1 MKESTMTDLL
11 LSLVQDD
18 AAVASL
24 LFDQN
29 NKKKTKKSTSK
40 KMEHQKLLLGACQHL
55 FQSIEKLSKTLQQVD
70 NHQNANNHSLSGLDE
85 LYLGEAEEEAVLDA
99 ETVWGQVDLQN
110 DALHGILKKSVK
122 KLGQAASTEEHAI
135 RLLDIDS
142 EILNDEEE
150 EEEASGNS
158 DDSEGDDKMAD
169 DEEEDGNY
177 SEEDEVARR
186 MRERM
191 ERAEADMS
199 GSDDDDMDG
208 SDGDEFEDTRF
219 FGAKKKTT
227 KSSTPSS
234 NKQPQEQKDELE
246 GEDPAA
252 EELNNGFF
260 DINEMEAFA
269 DEEED
274 MLPEDVWEPTPVETK
289 KKSKNDKSFH
299 QRQREGIDDD
309 NEDDDGDDNDSDDE
323 EEMMESKLATAKRKK
338 YREDDEV
345 EALHGMYGSSK
356 TMGDDEMGIDDNE
369 YGEDAVN
376 MTAADLFGKPDKKY
390 FHKWKGQQQQSAKAS
405 DKKAA
410 TKKGDGDDDS
420 WDGYNFDDEEADWG
434 TSKDNEGKAKANESN
449 PENDSDSESGSDESG
464 SGNDNE
470 EDEEVEMADKPPAKL
485 SRHER
490 QSEKL
495 QEETKKL
502 EQEMIGAKPWQMVG
516 EAASSARPV
525 NSLLDGAPEFQVASK
540 IAPLI
545 TEEHTASL
553 EEVIK
558 RRILA
563 EDWDEVIPR
572 ELPDVAWNRKR
583 GELPEVSQEKAKLGL
598 GELYEREYL
607 KKAVGYDVD
616 ATEKESEEDKAK
628 NEMKQLFANVCSKL
642 DALSNYHFAPR
653 PVADEAEVRIATTP
667 AIAMEE
673 VLPLH
678 VSDARGAAP
687 EEVYGKKR
695 GRDGILR
702 SETELEQVFYFSL
715 NHFWIAIS
723 RVVNVHFLT
732 FSPVFLLFD
741 KRPNE
746 SVSVLE
752 RRQRVANLEK
762 TRRPTQNLFRGCSRV
777 SASITLTRNARR
789 KKRSPW
795 RVPKEES
802 RMANRISILVM
813 VPVSNSSKNCKKKFR
828 KVSMASEHLKLIKR
842 KSPGPK
848 SRAHLR
854 CKNLKILLIL
864 PLHAPFFCT
873 VEPVVD
879 ELLLLFLSCL
889 VSVGFRVR
897 VKITDF
903 FQKKMHKNL
912 KSADRIISVDLS
924 NVNNNCETTTRSQ
937 SSTLPNKYSYL
948 LIEGK

>member
-1 MKESTMTDLL
+1 MSTASASSLKESTMTDLL

-29 NKKKTKKSTSK
+29 NNKKSKKNAVSK
-40 KMEHQKLLLGACQHL
+40 KAEHQKLLLGACQHL

-70 NHQNANNHSLSGLDE
+70 HKNQNANSLSGLDE
-85 LYLGEAEEEAVLDA
+85 LYLGEGSSQDKEEEEEAVVVDA

-110 DALHGILKKSVK
+110 DALHAILKKSVK
-122 KLGQAASTEEHAI
+122 KLGQAATSTTEEQPSI

-142 EILNDEEE
+142 EILHDEENE
-150 EEEASGNS
+150 ETSKNS
-158 DDSEGDDKMAD
+158 DDDSEEGEKMNDDDDEDGDD
-169 DEEEDGNY
+169 
-177 SEEDEVARR
+177 SEEDEVTRR

-191 ERAEADMS
+191 ERAEEDMS
-199 GSDDDDMDG
+199 GSDDDNDNDNDDDDDDG
-208 SDGDEFEDTRF
+208 SGGEEFEDTRF
-219 FGAKKKTT
+219 FGAKKKTA
-227 KSSTPSS
+227 KSSTPTST
-234 NKQPQEQKDELE
+234 NKQPQEKKDELE

-309 NEDDDGDDNDSDDE
+309 NEDDDDDDDSDDE
-323 EEMMESKLATAKRKK
+323 EEMMESRLASAKRKK

-356 TMGDDEMGIDDNE
+356 TMGDDELGIDDNE
-369 YGEDAVN
+369 YGEDAIN

-390 FHKWKGQQQQSAKAS
+390 FHKWKGQQQQSPKAAS
-405 DKKAA
+405 KKATA
-410 TKKGDGDDDS
+410 KKGDGDDDS

-434 TSKDNEGKAKANESN
+434 TSKKDERKAIANESDA
-449 PENDSDSESGSDESG
+449 ENNSVSKSGSDDSESD
-464 SGNDNE
+464 NDDE

-516 EAASSARPV
+516 EASSSARPV

-572 ELPDVAWNRKR
+572 ELPDVAWNKKR

-616 ATEKESEEDKAK
+616 AAEKESDEDKAK

-695 GRDGILR
+695 GREGILR
-702 SETELEQVFYFSL
+702 SETELEQVNNILRNAFGLPYLLSL
-715 NHFWIAIS
+715 ISFRSPFPLFLSSLLQKTERKRIRSGKKAARRKSRKDKEADAKLIS
-723 RVVNVHFLT
+723 RVQPGLGLNN
-732 FSPVFLLFD
+732 PYE
-741 KRPNE
+741 KRKA
-746 SVSVLE
+746 
-752 RRQRVANLEK
+752 Q
-762 TRRPTQNLFRGCSRV
+762 
-777 SASITLTRNARR
+777 
-789 KKRSPW
+789 
-795 RVPKEES
+795 EE
-802 RMANRISILVM
+802 
-813 VPVSNSSKNCKKKFR
+813 
-828 KVSMASEHLKLIKR
+828 VSMARAEGRIKDGQQDLN
-842 KSPGPK
+842 SGYG
-848 SRAHLR
+848 S
-854 CKNLKILLIL
+854 
-864 PLHAPFFCT
+864 
-873 VEPVVD
+873 
-879 ELLLLFLSCL
+879 
-889 VSVGFRVR
+889 SV
-897 VKITDF
+897 KF
-903 FQKKMHKNL
+903 FQKL
-912 KSADRIISVDLS
+912 QEEV
-924 NVNNNCETTTRSQ
+924 SQ
-937 SSTLPNKYSYL
+937 SVHGERAPEVDQKKESRAKRSSTFKM
-948 LIEGK
+948 